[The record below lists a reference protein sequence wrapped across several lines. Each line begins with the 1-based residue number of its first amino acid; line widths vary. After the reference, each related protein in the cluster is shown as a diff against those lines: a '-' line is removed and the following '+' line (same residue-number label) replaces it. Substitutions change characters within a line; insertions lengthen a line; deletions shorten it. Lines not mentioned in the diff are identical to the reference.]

1 MMVLSQK
8 FRLKLMNSFA
18 DFFDQQNL
26 IDDRIIYGFSEN
38 GKYVYLKD
46 FIIIIQTSNIP
57 GLDVSDYLVNSLF
70 ISSQPIAL
78 IDNLNIIK
86 STFSFD
92 SYERWNQSSPITIS
106 INKAENSE
114 SVNYGKENLKSIEGS
129 FLIEVDTM
137 EFSKRA
143 ILSRRHIDGFTK
155 FEISLKKF

>member
-1 MMVLSQK
+1 
-8 FRLKLMNSFA
+8 MNSFA

-46 FIIIIQTSNIP
+46 CIIIIQTSNIP

-92 SYERWNQSSPITIS
+92 SYERCNQSSPITIS

-114 SVNYGKENLKSIEGS
+114 SVNYGKENLKSIESS